1 MPLSVADFLRRFKLH
16 FLPLGFLKIRHYGF
30 LRNHGKTTRLN
41 AMRQKMNLQP
51 LPPKINVPVADR
63 MLEQYGHLHLLL

>member
-1 MPLSVADFLRRFKLH
+1 MLH

-30 LRNHGKTTRLN
+30 LQNHGKTTRIN

-51 LPPKINVPVADR
+51 LPPKINIPVADR
-63 MLEQYGHLHLLL
+63 MPEQYDQLNLVL